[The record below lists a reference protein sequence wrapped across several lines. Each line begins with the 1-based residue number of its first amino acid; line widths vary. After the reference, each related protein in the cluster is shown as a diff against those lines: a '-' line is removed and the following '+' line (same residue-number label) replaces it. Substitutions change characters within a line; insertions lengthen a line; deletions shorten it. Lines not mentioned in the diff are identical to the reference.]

1 MSLLQV
7 RDLRIQYQTARGLAT
22 VVDGVDV
29 DLESGAALGIV
40 GESGS
45 GKSQTALAIMGL
57 LPRAAMVSGQVW
69 FEGRELLGQSRA
81 EWDRVRGS
89 GLAMVFQDPSST
101 LNPHLTVAQQMT
113 EMLRVHRGSSQ
124 ASALAASLRMLD
136 AVRLGE
142 GAVRLHQFPHELSG
156 GQRQRVSIAMSLLC
170 EPRLLIADEPTTAL
184 DVSVQAQ
191 IVALLVQL
199 RRDLNLSLL
208 LIAHDLM
215 LVADLCEHALVLYA
229 GRAMEQ
235 GPTSGLLASP
245 AHPYTRAL
253 LAARPRVD
261 RVANGPLPA
270 IAGTAPDPV
279 SPASGCVF
287 HPRCWRA
294 EACCTQGRP
303 PRKVRGLRKLDC
315 HFPEAEI

>member
-7 RDLRIQYQTARGLAT
+7 RDLRVRYRTPRGVAT
-22 VVDGVDV
+22 VVDGVDL
-29 DLESGAALGIV
+29 DLQPGATLGIV

-57 LPRAAMVSGQVW
+57 LPGSAMISGRIR
-69 FEGRELLGQSRA
+69 FEGRDLLGQSRSA
-81 EWDRVRGS
+81 WDRVRGT

-101 LNPHLTVAQQMT
+101 LNPHLTLAQQMT
-113 EMLRVHRGSSQ
+113 EMLRVHRGSSL
-124 ASALAASLRMLD
+124 AAALAASLRMLD
-136 AVRLGE
+136 AVRLSG
-142 GAVRLHQFPHELSG
+142 GAVRLQQFPHELSG

-191 IVALLVQL
+191 IVALLAQL

-215 LVADLCEHALVLYA
+215 LVGELCEHALVLYA

-235 GPTSGLLASP
+235 GPTADLLASP
-245 AHPYTRAL
+245 AHPYTQAL

-261 RVANGPLPA
+261 RVVHGPLPA

-279 SPASGCVF
+279 RPVGGCVF
-287 HPRCWRA
+287 HPRCRRA
-294 EACCTQGRP
+294 EARCTQETPARQE
-303 PRKVRGLRKLDC
+303 RGARKLDC
-315 HFPEAEI
+315 HFADAQI